1 MNFEE
6 IEKVQI
12 GKKADFTSELKNNSK
27 DYSFHCKNC
36 DNILKMN
43 YENQIDNCWTG
54 HSNKIEKELYEEL
67 KKFYNIGLFNK
78 SIDGGFPVFDKIK
91 CEKCKIEYITYSGV
105 NEYYNSLYYVILNG
119 ILKENITIVEQQ

>member
-54 HSNKIEKELYEEL
+54 HSNKIEKELYGYSAVKVATIPL
-67 KKFYNIGLFNK
+67 QSAPGFRCKVHHPFRCKVHHLFR
-78 SIDGGFPVFDKIK
+78 
-91 CEKCKIEYITYSGV
+91 CKGYHLFRSKV
-105 NEYYNSLYYVILNG
+105 HHFSPDLILV
-119 ILKENITIVEQQ
+119 KD